1 MKTSIAKISLCVM
14 FALAV
19 VLGGCRKK
27 TDEETQP
34 VDQTNST
41 KTSIS
46 EFGGKVIEKAKEAGA
61 KAGETAVEIKEKTV
75 ETAVEIKE
83 KTVETAVEIKE
94 KAAEKVFSIVQQFK
108 ADQGKSIPDITAQ
121 TKEMAVENLRRMAE
135 KYRDVIAEKQ
145 EQLREMTQKFIDL
158 SDAERTTGEGQILK
172 AGVDKIKEGVEMLK
186 ERFGVYYNAL
196 KEKAGNLTG
205 LDI

>member
-1 MKTSIAKISLCVM
+1 MKTSIAKISLCVIL
-14 FALAV
+14 ALAH

-34 VDQTNST
+34 AEETNST

-46 EFGGKVIEKAKEAGA
+46 ELGGKVVEKTKEAVA
-61 KAGETAVEIKEKTV
+61 KADETAVEIKDK
-75 ETAVEIKE
+75 AVEI
-83 KTVETAVEIKE
+83 AVDLKE
-94 KAAEKVFSIVQQFK
+94 KATEKVFSIAGQFQ
-108 ADQGKSIPDITAQ
+108 ADQGKSIPEIVAGA
-121 TKEMAVENLRRMAE
+121 KETAVENLRKMAE

-145 EQLREMTQKFIDL
+145 QQLKEMTQKYVVMP
-158 SDAERTTGEGQILK
+158 DAERITAEGQILK
-172 AGVDKIKEGVEMLK
+172 KGIDEIIEGIDTLK

>member
-14 FALAV
+14 LALGV

-27 TDEETQP
+27 TDEEPEP

-41 KTSIS
+41 KQSIS
-46 EFGGKVIEKAKEAGA
+46 ELGGKAIEKAKEAGA

-75 ETAVEIKE
+75 ETAVGIKE
-83 KTVETAVEIKE
+83 E
-94 KAAEKVFSIVQQFK
+94 AAEKVFSIVGQFQ
-108 ADQGKSIPDITAQ
+108 ADQGKSVPDITVGA
-121 TKEMAVENLRRMAE
+121 KEMAVENLRKMAE
-135 KYRDVIAEKQ
+135 KYRDVIVEKQ
-145 EQLREMTQKFIDL
+145 EQLREMTQKYIDL
-158 SDAERTTGEGQILK
+158 PDAERITGEGQKL
-172 AGVDKIKEGVEMLK
+172 KEGVDEIKKGIDTLK
-186 ERFGVYYNAL
+186 ERFEVYYNAL